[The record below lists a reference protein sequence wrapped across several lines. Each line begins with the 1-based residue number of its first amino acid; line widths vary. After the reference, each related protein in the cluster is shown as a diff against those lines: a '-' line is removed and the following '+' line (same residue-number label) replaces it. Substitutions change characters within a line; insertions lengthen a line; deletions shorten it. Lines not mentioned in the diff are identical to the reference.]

1 MSLFR
6 RQRLDSFPN
15 FSELICDKICSN
27 NKQCPCPCNV
37 HLICVQFDLR
47 FSCSNNCF
55 ENYGKFSKTSVAEF
69 IFDNVMDLMY
79 NFKISITGMF
89 EKTFI
94 LKNSFTWFLD
104 KKGEAK
110 MKLRIVLIS
119 KKCGFSVCWCYC
131 CFFLSFAT
139 AANQAPIPFV
149 RPTIHPVGTFSYF
162 ILTHFSSMLISM
174 ETSSLIW
181 TGVYME
187 SNTELKW
194 VKWGCRNFLIPGWA
208 EFKNLHSALQL
219 RKRRYESFTNV
230 HLI

>member
-119 KKCGFSVCWCYC
+119 KKCGFSICWCYC

-162 ILTHFSSMLISM
+162 ILTHFSSMLHFYGNQFFDLDWCLYGI
-174 ETSSLIW
+174 
-181 TGVYME
+181 
-187 SNTELKW
+187 KH
-194 VKWGCRNFLIPGWA
+194 WA
-208 EFKNLHSALQL
+208 EMS
-219 RKRRYESFTNV
+219 
-230 HLI
+230 